1 MTVKITG
8 VVTDVTGRKDSREWH
23 AWSPVYRQ
31 GPNGEIITV
40 TKQTLNVVAGIFTA
54 KLEPGVTILVD
65 PDGQRYTV
73 TVPNTDADLWD
84 IISAAVA
91 FPPDT
96 AAEALASAVTSYL
109 EDTAQTFTASRI
121 KPRVTAVASSAT
133 PSLAGDTY
141 DHFNLTSQAVA
152 ITSVTMTGTP
162 SDGEMKTV
170 RIKDSGSPLAIAWG
184 SAFTGTLLTTTAA
197 GKTHTQRLMWD
208 AAASK
213 WAGIYADASGY

>member
-1 MTVKITG
+1 MTVTITG
-8 VVTDVTGRKDSREWH
+8 TINDVTARKDSRPWRV
-23 AWSPVYRQ
+23 WSPVYRQ
-31 GPNGEIITV
+31 GPGGEIVTV
-40 TKQTLNVVAGIFTA
+40 TPQPVKVVAGVVTI
-54 KLEPGVTILVD
+54 KLEPGPAVIEN

-73 TVPNTDADLWD
+73 TVPDEDADLWD

-96 AAEALASAVTSYL
+96 AAEALASAVTTYL
-109 EDTAQTFTASRI
+109 EDNPSRI

-184 SAFTGTLLTTTAA
+184 SAFTGTLLTTTIA
-197 GKTHTQRLMWD
+197 GKTHTQRLIWD

-213 WAGIYADASGY
+213 WAGIYADTSGY

>member
-1 MTVKITG
+1 MTVTITG
-8 VVTDVTGRKDSREWH
+8 KVTDVTARKDSRPWKV
-23 AWSPVYRQ
+23 WSPVYRQ
-31 GPNGEIITV
+31 GVNGEIITV
-40 TKQTLNVVAGIFTA
+40 TGQSVKVVGGVVTIE
-54 KLEPGVTILVD
+54 LEPGAAVIEN
-65 PDGQRYTV
+65 PDGQRYAV
-73 TVPNTDADLWD
+73 TVPDEDANLWD

-96 AAEALASAVTSYL
+96 AAEALADAVTTYL
-109 EDTAQTFTASRI
+109 EDNPPVAD

>member
-1 MTVKITG
+1 MTVTITG
-8 VVTDVTGRKDSREWH
+8 KVTDVTARKDSRPWKV
-23 AWSPVYRQ
+23 WSPVYRQ
-31 GPNGEIITV
+31 GVNGEIITV
-40 TKQTLNVVAGIFTA
+40 TGQSVKVVGGVVTIE
-54 KLEPGVTILVD
+54 LEPGAAVIEN

-73 TVPNTDADLWD
+73 EVPEEDADLWGV
-84 IISAAVA
+84 IATAVA
-91 FPPDT
+91 FPPNT
-96 AAEALASAVTSYL
+96 EAEALASAVNAYL
-109 EDTAQTFTASRI
+109 DDNPPASRI

-133 PSLAGDTY
+133 PSLAGDSY
-141 DHFNLTSQAVA
+141 DHFNLTGQAVA

>member
-1 MTVKITG
+1 MTVTITG
-8 VVTDVTGRKDSREWH
+8 QIIDVTSHKDSRPWKV
-23 AWSPVYRQ
+23 WSPVYRQ
-31 GPNGEIITV
+31 GVNGEIITV
-40 TKQTLNVVAGIFTA
+40 TGQSVKVVGGVVTIE
-54 KLEPGVTILVD
+54 LEPGAAVIEN
-65 PDGQRYTV
+65 PDGQRYAV
-73 TVPNTDADLWD
+73 TVPDEDANLWD

>member
-1 MTVKITG
+1 MTVTITG
-8 VVTDVTGRKDSREWH
+8 TINDVTARKDSRHWRV
-23 AWSPVYRQ
+23 WSPVYRQ
-31 GPNGEIITV
+31 GPGGEIVTV
-40 TKQTLNVVAGIFTA
+40 TPQPVKVVAGVVTI
-54 KLEPGVTILVD
+54 KLEPGPAVIENPEGERYSVTI
-65 PDGQRYTV
+65 
-73 TVPNTDADLWD
+73 PNADANLWD
-84 IISAAVA
+84 VIAAAVA